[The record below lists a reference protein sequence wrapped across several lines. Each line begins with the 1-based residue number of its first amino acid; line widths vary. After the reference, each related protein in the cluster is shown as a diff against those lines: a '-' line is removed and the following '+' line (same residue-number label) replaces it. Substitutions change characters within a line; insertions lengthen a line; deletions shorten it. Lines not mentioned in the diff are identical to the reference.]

1 MTNKQPQQQYAI
13 GMVGLGVMGR
23 NLVLNMAD
31 HGFPVA
37 GYDKDPSQGR
47 SAAARNRRKATSAAR
62 RTSRSSSACS
72 AKPRAVMML
81 VPAGPPVDS
90 VINDLL
96 PHLEKGDLIID
107 AGNSYFKDTNLRAR
121 NLTGKGIQF
130 LGVGVSGG
138 EEGARHGP
146 SIMPGGPKEAYER
159 VRPLLEAVA
168 AKVDGDPCVSLPRP
182 RIGRAFRQDGP
193 QRHRVRGD
201 ATPGRDLR
209 PDETRPGL
217 ERR

>member
-1 MTNKQPQQQYAI
+1 METPRHEI
-13 GMVGLGVMGR
+13 GMIGLGVMGR
-23 NLVLNMAD
+23 NLLLNMAD

-37 GYDKDPSQGR
+37 GYDKDPGKVEALQKE
-47 SAAARNRRKATSAAR
+47 AAGIDIHGVANGIHGVSHIEDFIGLLRR
-62 RTSRSSSACS
+62 
-72 AKPRAVMML
+72 PRAVMML

-90 VINDLL
+90 VIADLL

-121 NLTGKGIQF
+121 NLTAKGIQV

-146 SIMPGGPKEAYER
+146 SIMPGGPADAYQR

-168 AKVDGDPCVSLPRP
+168 AKVNE
-182 RIGRAFRQDGP
+182 
-193 QRHRVRGD
+193 D
-201 ATPGRDLR
+201 AC
-209 PDETRPGL
+209 
-217 ERR
+217 